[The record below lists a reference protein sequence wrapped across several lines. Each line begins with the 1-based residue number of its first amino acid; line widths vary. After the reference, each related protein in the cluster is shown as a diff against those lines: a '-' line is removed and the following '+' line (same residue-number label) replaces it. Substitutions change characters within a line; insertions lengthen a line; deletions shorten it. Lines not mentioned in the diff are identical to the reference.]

1 MTTCSVC
8 GEPNDDA
15 QAACTACGTDLRA
28 GPGAANRGGSVG
40 ASGGGGASGSLSAV
54 PASPGIE
61 PTAPRALGNENR
73 HDMIASRYELIEI
86 LGRGGVGVVYRA
98 RDRELNE
105 MIAIKLLAGP
115 SSSDPQEVER
125 FKREI
130 VTARR
135 ITHPNVI
142 RIHDFGMSGSEAFIS
157 MEILPG
163 GTLAD
168 LIEKQGPVEIARGV
182 AIAIGVSEGL
192 EAAHAQGIVH
202 RDLKP
207 DNVLLDAGGNPKLVD
222 FGLARLAT
230 STTRTVGFSGTPFY
244 MSPEQA
250 DGSEVTSRSD
260 LYSLG
265 VLLYELFTGKL
276 PFVADSLVRIA
287 MMHANEPPPAP
298 SAVRADLP
306 IAIEAV
312 LLRALQKDPAM
323 RYARASEIC
332 EDLRLFQAG
341 KPLKYASSG
350 EEATATGRAP
360 AEPDARGGTAAIRP
374 TRQPTLTN
382 SKVGGIRF
390 ADAPAPVTRGETVV
404 NARPQAIPIAP
415 SDSKTSPSSR
425 GIPAVA
431 APPPRRPSIS
441 RAATGGEQAESH
453 GTPAD
458 SPSRDRFPDD
468 ERAPESTSRGRV
480 LLFGLAF
487 ALAGAFA
494 VYEGVQLVGGTPPRA
509 TPSPV
514 IAATPSPSLTLVERA
529 DPSPAAT
536 RRVDPTPRPTAVA
549 LATGRP
555 RATPAPTA
563 RTVATPLN
571 LTPVAPTGKGTLV
584 VQVKNIPWAR
594 FTLDDAPKI
603 YEAPTRFPLAAGSY
617 VLHVSVPEQQGQ
629 METRVD
635 VRDGRSVTI
644 IVEPKRLARP

>member
-1 MTTCSVC
+1 M
-8 GEPNDDA
+8 
-15 QAACTACGTDLRA
+15 
-28 GPGAANRGGSVG
+28 
-40 ASGGGGASGSLSAV
+40 
-54 PASPGIE
+54 PASPGVE

-115 SSSDPQEVER
+115 SSSDPLEVER

-168 LIEKQGPVEIARGV
+168 LIEKHGPVEIARGV

-287 MMHANEPPPAP
+287 MMHANEPPPPP

-306 IAIEAV
+306 PAIEAV
-312 LLRALQKDPAM
+312 LLRALQKDPGM

-350 EEATATGRAP
+350 DEATATGRAP
-360 AEPDARGGTAAIRP
+360 AEPDARRGTAAIRP

-404 NARPQAIPIAP
+404 NARPHAIPIAP
-415 SDSKTSPSSR
+415 SDSKTSPSR
-425 GIPAVA
+425 GMPAVP
-431 APPPRRPSIS
+431 APPTRRPSIS
-441 RAATGGEQAESH
+441 RAAPGGEQAESPE
-453 GTPAD
+453 TPA
-458 SPSRDRFPDD
+458 SPSGDPFRGE
-468 ERAPESTSRGRV
+468 ERAPETGSRGRV
-480 LLFGLAF
+480 LLFGIAF

-494 VYEGVQLVGGTPPRA
+494 VYEGVQLVGGAPPRS
-509 TPSPV
+509 TPAPV
-514 IAATPSPSLTLVERA
+514 IAATPSPSLTLVARE

-549 LATGRP
+549 LALATARP

-563 RTVATPLN
+563 KTVATPQN

-594 FTLDDAPKI
+594 FTLDDAPKV

-635 VRDGRSVTI
+635 VRDGRAVTI